1 MSDPQVGVLAL
12 QGDFAAHAEALA
24 RSGARP
30 VEVRVP
36 DDLDG
41 CAGLL
46 IPGGE
51 STTLL
56 RLLEPH
62 GLFDAIPAFHRC
74 GGALFGTCAGAV
86 LLAREVSPA
95 QRSFALI
102 DITVQRNAYGRQR
115 ESFEASA
122 ASTRAFAALAD
133 NGTKAEL
140 PMLFIRAPRIVARA
154 NDVEVLAHWAGDA
167 VLVRQGRVM
176 ACTGHPE
183 LTPELRVHR
192 MFVDALCAGERR
204 GDVGARRPEPA
215 AGGRSVPMWRAGLT
229 VGASIPDHGRA
240 NPGTE
245 T

>member
-1 MSDPQVGVLAL
+1 MSDPRVAVLAL
-12 QGDFAAHAEALA
+12 QGDFAAHADALA
-24 RSGARP
+24 QCGARP
-30 VEVRVP
+30 VEVRVAG
-36 DDLDG
+36 DLDG

-56 RLLEPH
+56 RLLEPY
-62 GLFDAIPAFHRC
+62 GLFDAIPAFHRG

-95 QRSFALI
+95 LRSFGLI

-122 ASTRAFAALAD
+122 TSTGAFAALEDDGAP
-133 NGTKAEL
+133 ARL
-140 PMLFIRAPRIVARA
+140 PMLFIRAPRIVACA
-154 NDVEVLAHWAGDA
+154 NGVEVLATLSDDA

-192 MFVDALCAGERR
+192 IFVETLCAGERQR
-204 GDVGARRPEPA
+204 NVGAGRPKRA
-215 AGGRSVPMWRAGLT
+215 SGARSAPGWGAGLT
-229 VGASIPDHGRA
+229 AGAPIQDHDREH
-240 NPGTE
+240 PGSKT
-245 T
+245 